1 MKLVHNI
8 FMNIWNDLTWIEP
21 LRSPFLTTFFEAI
34 TLMGYPVFLILFISF
49 GYFYWSPSRFTR
61 IAMML
66 FISGIIN
73 SFLKDYFQDS
83 RPAIEFMLDPK
94 VGTSY
99 GLPSGHAQIA
109 VTLWGLLAYELKNKW
124 VSLGAIVLILLICFS
139 RLYLGVHDIEDITL
153 GLLVGSLILA
163 IWHFVISCNLFQK
176 LSRLNILISILIFQ
190 FVAYVFYPAHEGH
203 AISVW
208 FLGAMMGWYIGF
220 SNVNLINNKL
230 TNLFLSIVSIGVVF
244 FAMVA
249 LTNLANNISYS
260 IVNSLFIYTL
270 GILFSFIVTY
280 LIPRIWILLGLASK

>member
-1 MKLVHNI
+1 MS
-8 FMNIWNDLTWIEP
+8 IWNDLSWIES
-21 LRSPFLTTFFEAI
+21 LRSPFLNPFFEAI

-61 IAMML
+61 VAMML

-73 SFLKDYFQDS
+73 SFLKDYFQDP

-109 VTLWGLLAYELKNKW
+109 VTLWGLLAYELKDKW
-124 VSLGAIVLILLICFS
+124 VSLGALVLILLICFS

-163 IWHFVISCNLFQK
+163 TWHLIISSNLFQRLNK
-176 LSRLNILISILIFQ
+176 LNILIFILIFQ
-190 FVAYVFYPAHEGH
+190 LVAYIFYPTHEGH
-203 AISVW
+203 EISVW
-208 FLGAMMGWYIGF
+208 FLGAMTGWYIGS
-220 SNVNLINNKL
+220 SNINLINNKL
-230 TNLFLSIVSIGVVF
+230 INLCLSIVSIGVVF
-244 FAMVA
+244 LAMVT
-249 LTNLANNISYS
+249 LTNLADNISHS
-260 IVNSLFIYTL
+260 LVNSLFIYTL

>member
-1 MKLVHNI
+1 
-8 FMNIWNDLTWIEP
+8 MNIWNDLSWIES
-21 LRSPFLTTFFEAI
+21 LRSPFLTPFFEAI

-61 IAMML
+61 VAMML

-73 SFLKDYFQDS
+73 SFLKDYFQDP

-109 VTLWGLLAYELKNKW
+109 VTLWGLLAYELKDKW
-124 VSLGAIVLILLICFS
+124 ISLGALVLILLVCFS

-163 IWHFVISCNLFQK
+163 IWHLIISANLFQK
-176 LSRLNILISILIFQ
+176 VNKLNILICILVFQ
-190 FVAYVFYPAHEGH
+190 LVAYVLYPTHDGHE
-203 AISVW
+203 ISVW
-208 FLGAMMGWYIGF
+208 FLGAMMGWYIGS
-220 SNVNLINNKL
+220 SNIDLINNKL
-230 TNLFLSIVSIGVVF
+230 INICLSFISIGVVF
-244 FAMVA
+244 FTMII
-249 LTNLANNISYS
+249 LTNLAGNFTSTGI
-260 IVNSLFIYTL
+260 IDFLFVYIL

-280 LIPRIWILLGLASK
+280 LIPRLWVFFGLASVHKS

>member
-1 MKLVHNI
+1 
-8 FMNIWNDLTWIEP
+8 MNIWNDLTWIEP
-21 LRSPFLTTFFEAI
+21 LRNPILTPFLEAV

-49 GYFYWSPSRFTR
+49 GYYYWSPSRFTR

-73 SFLKDYFQDS
+73 SFLKDYFQDP

-109 VTLWGLLAYELKNKW
+109 VTLWGLLAYELKDKW
-124 VSLGAIVLILLICFS
+124 ISLGALVLILLICFS

-153 GLLVGSLILA
+153 GLLVGLLILA
-163 IWHFVISCNLFQK
+163 IWHLVISSNLFQK
-176 LSRLNILISILIFQ
+176 LNKLNILISILIFQ
-190 FVAYVFYPAHEGH
+190 LVAYIFYPTHEGH
-203 AISVW
+203 EISVW
-208 FLGAMMGWYIGF
+208 FLGAMTGWYIGS
-220 SNVNLINNKL
+220 SNINLINNKL
-230 TNLFLSIVSIGVVF
+230 INLCLSIVSIGVVF
-244 FAMVA
+244 FAMVT
-249 LTNLANNISYS
+249 LTNLADNISYS
-260 IVNSLFIYTL
+260 LVNSLFIYTL